1 MSKVFFPIQSVRID
15 SSTTSKRVAL
25 PANSTNIRIYNN
37 TTSMAWI
44 VFGNSSVTAAIPAA
58 DTASVGFPVA
68 PNSVENFTET
78 VDGSATHIAV
88 VLLAGTGF
96 VNVTCGEGW

>member
-25 PANSTNIRIYNN
+25 PANTTNIRIYNSS
-37 TTSMAWI
+37 TSIAWI
-44 VFGNSSVTAAIPAA
+44 VLGNSSVTAALPAA

-78 VDGSATHIAV
+78 VDGTATHIAV
-88 VLLAGTGF
+88 VLQVGTGF